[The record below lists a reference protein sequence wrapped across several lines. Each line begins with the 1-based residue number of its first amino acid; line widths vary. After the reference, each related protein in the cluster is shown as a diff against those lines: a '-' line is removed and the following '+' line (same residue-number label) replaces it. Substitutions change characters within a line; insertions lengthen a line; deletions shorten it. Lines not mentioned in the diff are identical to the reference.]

1 MKEEN
6 YSVSEVHMNTN
17 TLAQLNYIPNQ
28 LQEPHFIQNSTII
41 EELKHNFIKYK
52 NSNTKKEII
61 KGIINKEDIPKL
73 LLNLCHHNQEE
84 ILLYIL
90 DNFYFQKDS
99 NFQNLAGLDIL
110 KNSFNPSY
118 IKELFFQSITKSW
131 HRIIESLILNDYIS
145 LSEIKDND
153 GNTGLLLSAI
163 HSNIQIAKI
172 ILKYSPELIEYKN
185 RQGIDALSVSI
196 YNNDNLMFFLLINN
210 LSSGLN
216 FLSNINDLCRLAVRN
231 ENLEILQF
239 LTASK
244 TYTEDHLLL
253 HYACAQKNLQ
263 IFNYILNSCKKFD
276 EKDNYGETPLHWA
289 VMRASYHIVSSLLK
303 IYKENRLNINE
314 KSKSGITPFHLAL
327 LKQDKNL
334 VQLIFEQGGDINEV
348 DQEGNSIIHML
359 AAIGDIKWLK
369 YIIKNFDAHSF
380 QKNNLGNTPL
390 INAILNGRYEVVEYF
405 LEFLKPNLNWK
416 NKFGQTPLHAA
427 IFSNQL
433 KIVELLLKYKADLT
447 VKDVNDLTPY
457 HYAYVDKKSEMIKII
472 HSVLNLEK

>member
-1 MKEEN
+1 MKKF
-6 YSVSEVHMNTN
+6 S
-17 TLAQLNYIPNQ
+17 
-28 LQEPHFIQNSTII
+28 
-41 EELKHNFIKYK
+41 
-52 NSNTKKEII
+52 
-61 KGIINKEDIPKL
+61 
-73 LLNLCHHNQEE
+73 
-84 ILLYIL
+84 
-90 DNFYFQKDS
+90 FQKDS
-99 NFQNLAGLDIL
+99 NFQNIPRLETSKSTI
-110 KNSFNPSY
+110 NPSS

-131 HRIIESLILNDYIS
+131 PRIIESLILNDYVS
-145 LSEIKDND
+145 LSELRDND
-153 GNTGLLLSAI
+153 ENTGLLLSTI
-163 HSNIQIAKI
+163 HSNIHIAKI
-172 ILKYSPELIEYKN
+172 ILKYCPELIEYKN
-185 RQGIDALSVSI
+185 KQGVDALSVSI

-210 LSSGLN
+210 ISSSLN
-216 FLSNINDLCRLAVRN
+216 FLSNINELCRLAVRN

-244 TYTEDHLLL
+244 TYIEDPYLL

-263 IFNYILNSCKKFD
+263 IFNYILNLCKSFD
-276 EKDNYGETPLHWA
+276 EKDSHGETPLHWA
-289 VMRASYHIVSSLLK
+289 VMRGSYHIVLSLLK

-314 KSKSGITPFHLAL
+314 KSKNGITPFHLAL

-359 AAIGDIKWLK
+359 AAIGDLKWLK
-369 YIIKNFDAHSF
+369 YIIKNFDAHCF

-390 INAILNGRYEVVEYF
+390 ISAILNGRNEVVEYF

-427 IFSNQL
+427 IFSNQV

-457 HYAYVDKKSEMIKII
+457 HYAYVEKKTEMIKII